1 LKGIL
6 IVTNNPKT
14 FEKYPDARFVEGS
27 PDDVV
32 REASRMLLEGYIL
45 FSSPLPP
52 NGRLMKNP
60 FRSVV
65 LKETV
70 VSERS
75 GKDFLLLKKAE
86 EVYGRTSFLSIDGRR
101 GADMAFIDLDLM
113 ESSLRD
119 I

>member
-1 LKGIL
+1 MKDIL
-6 IVTNNPKT
+6 VVTNNPKT
-14 FEKYPDARFVEGS
+14 LEKFPGSRFIEGS
-27 PDDVV
+27 PDDVI
-32 REASRMLLEGYIL
+32 REASMMLLEGYCL

-65 LKETV
+65 LKETAV
-70 VSERS
+70 AERN
-75 GKDFLLLKKAE
+75 GRDFLLLKKAE
-86 EVYGRTSFLSIDGRR
+86 ELFGRTKFLSREGPG
-101 GADMAFIDLDLM
+101 GADMAFIDLELM